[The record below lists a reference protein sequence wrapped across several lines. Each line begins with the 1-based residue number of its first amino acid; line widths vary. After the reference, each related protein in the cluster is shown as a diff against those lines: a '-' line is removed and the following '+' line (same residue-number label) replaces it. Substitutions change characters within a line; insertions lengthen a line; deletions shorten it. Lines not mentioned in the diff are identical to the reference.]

1 MEFYLLLC
9 AVVLLLCIFSN
20 KISDKIGVPSLLIFM
35 FLGMVFGSE
44 GIFKIEFSDF
54 QAAENICTAALI
66 FIMFYGGYSTN
77 WQHARPAAGR
87 AAVLSTLGVVMTAA
101 LVCACCHFILNLSLP
116 ESFLIGSVV
125 SCTDA
130 ASVFSIFRSKNLN
143 LEGNL
148 APLLEIESGSND
160 PFSYMLTV
168 IALTVM
174 KGGALGFIWKMVLLQ
189 LTVGAG
195 VGVAVGIA
203 GPKIIRKFKFCTD
216 GFDAVFV
223 LAAALTSY
231 ALAEILGGN
240 GFLSVYLTGILMG
253 NAKTKN
259 KANVVR
265 FFDNVT
271 ILAQIAT
278 FFLIGLLSYPS
289 QMVSSLPATLVII
302 LFLTLAARPV
312 MVFILTGR
320 YLKFREKIFVSFAG
334 LRGASSIVFAIFASA
349 GGVYMQ
355 SNVFHIVFGLAL
367 ISVAVQGTFLP
378 WAARRLNLIDEEN
391 DVRKTFND
399 YQEESA
405 MTLMQLHIS
414 SGHHWENQKLKDV
427 TLPEGSLAMVIRR
440 EDDIII
446 PKGDTVMMAGDD
458 IAVNVP
464 SFEAANEI
472 SLREITIEEDHP
484 WRDKKIKE
492 LDLNEH
498 ILVAMIRRKDQDI
511 IPNGETKIYKD
522 DILVI
527 YDE

>member
-1 MEFYLLLC
+1 MELYLLLC

-77 WQHARPAAGR
+77 WERAKPAAGR
-87 AAVLSTLGVVMTAA
+87 AAVLSTLGVAMTAA
-101 LVCACCHFILNLSLP
+101 LVGAFCHFILKLSLP

-174 KGGALGFIWKMVLLQ
+174 KGGELDFIWKMVFLQ
-189 LTVGAG
+189 LAVGAG
-195 VGVAVGIA
+195 VGAAVGIA

-223 LAAALTSY
+223 LAAALISY
-231 ALAEILGGN
+231 ALAGIMGGN

-259 KANVVR
+259 K
-265 FFDNVT
+265 
-271 ILAQIAT
+271 
-278 FFLIGLLSYPS
+278 
-289 QMVSSLPATLVII
+289 VSSLPATLVII

-378 WAARRLNLIDEEN
+378 WAARRLDLIDEEN

-414 SGHHWENQKLKDV
+414 PGHRWENQKLKDV

-472 SLREITIEEDHP
+472 SLKEITIEEDHP

-492 LDLNEH
+492 LDLKEH

>member
-1 MEFYLLLC
+1 MELYLLLC

-77 WQHARPAAGR
+77 WEHARPAAGR
-87 AAVLSTLGVVMTAA
+87 AAVLSTLGVG
-101 LVCACCHFILNLSLP
+101 
-116 ESFLIGSVV
+116 IG
-125 SCTDA
+125 A
-130 ASVFSIFRSKNLN
+130 
-143 LEGNL
+143 
-148 APLLEIESGSND
+148 
-160 PFSYMLTV
+160 
-168 IALTVM
+168 
-174 KGGALGFIWKMVLLQ
+174 
-189 LTVGAG
+189 
-195 VGVAVGIA
+195 AVGIA
-203 GPKIIRKFKFCTD
+203 GPKIIRKFRFCTD

-223 LAAALTSY
+223 LAAALISY
-231 ALAEILGGN
+231 ALAGILGGN

-302 LFLTLAARPV
+302 LFLTLAARPA

-378 WAARRLNLIDEEN
+378 WAARRLDLIDEEN

-414 SGHHWENQKLKDV
+414 PGHRWENQKLKDV

-472 SLREITIEEDHP
+472 SLKEITIEEDHP

-492 LDLNEH
+492 LDLKEH

>member
-1 MEFYLLLC
+1 
-9 AVVLLLCIFSN
+9 
-20 KISDKIGVPSLLIFM
+20 
-35 FLGMVFGSE
+35 
-44 GIFKIEFSDF
+44 
-54 QAAENICTAALI
+54 
-66 FIMFYGGYSTN
+66 
-77 WQHARPAAGR
+77 
-87 AAVLSTLGVVMTAA
+87 MTAA

-174 KGGALGFIWKMVLLQ
+174 KGGELGFIWKMVFLQ
-189 LTVGAG
+189 LAVG
-195 VGVAVGIA
+195 VGIGAAVGIA

-231 ALAEILGGN
+231 ALAGILGGN

-302 LFLTLAARPV
+302 LFLTLAARPA

-355 SNVFHIVFGLAL
+355 SNVFHIVFGL
-367 ISVAVQGTFLP
+367 S
-378 WAARRLNLIDEEN
+378 
-391 DVRKTFND
+391 
-399 YQEESA
+399 
-405 MTLMQLHIS
+405 LMQLHIS

-492 LDLNEH
+492 D
-498 ILVAMIRRKDQDI
+498 RKS
-511 IPNGETKIYKD
+511 
-522 DILVI
+522 VV
-527 YDE
+527 

>member
-35 FLGMVFGSE
+35 FMGMLFGSE
-44 GIFKIEFSDF
+44 GIFKIDFSDF
-54 QAAENICTAALI
+54 QAAEHICTAALI

-77 WQHARPAAGR
+77 WKHAKPAVGR
-87 AAVLSTLGVVMTAA
+87 AVALSTLGVVLTAV
-101 LVCACCHFILNLSLP
+101 LVCFCCHFILKLSLP

-174 KGGALGFIWKMVLLQ
+174 KGGGMGFIWKMVFLQ
-189 LTVGAG
+189 LAVGIG
-195 VGVAVGIA
+195 VGVAVGILA
-203 GPKIIRKFKFCTD
+203 PKVIRKFKFCTD

-223 LAAALTSY
+223 LATALISY
-231 ALAEILGGN
+231 ALSGILSGN
-240 GFLSVYLTGILMG
+240 GFLAVYLTGIIMG
-253 NAKTKN
+253 NAKTKH

-265 FFDNVT
+265 FFDNIT
-271 ILAQIAT
+271 ILAQITT

-289 QMVSSLPATLVII
+289 QMVASLPMILVII
-302 LFLTLAARPV
+302 LFLTLAARPIV
-312 MVFILTGR
+312 IFLLTAG
-320 YLKFREKIFVSFAG
+320 YFNFREKIFVSFAG

-349 GGVYMQ
+349 GGVHMQ

-378 WAARRLNLIDEEN
+378 AAARRLCLIDEEN

-405 MTLMQLHIS
+405 MTLMQMHIS
-414 SGHHWENQKLKDV
+414 PGHHWENRKLKDV
-427 TLPEGSLAMVIRR
+427 TLPEESLAMVIRR
-440 EDDIII
+440 EDEIII
-446 PKGDTVMMAGDD
+446 PKGDTVIRAGDD

-464 SFEAANEI
+464 SYEAANEI
-472 SLREITIEEDHP
+472 ALKEITVDGEHP
-484 WRDKKIKE
+484 WRDRKIKE
-492 LDLNEH
+492 LDLKDH

-511 IPNGETKIYKD
+511 IPNGETMIHKD

>member
-1 MEFYLLLC
+1 M
-9 AVVLLLCIFSN
+9 
-20 KISDKIGVPSLLIFM
+20 
-35 FLGMVFGSE
+35 
-44 GIFKIEFSDF
+44 
-54 QAAENICTAALI
+54 
-66 FIMFYGGYSTN
+66 
-77 WQHARPAAGR
+77 
-87 AAVLSTLGVVMTAA
+87 
-101 LVCACCHFILNLSLP
+101 
-116 ESFLIGSVV
+116 IGSVV

-174 KGGALGFIWKMVLLQ
+174 KGGELDFIWKMVFL
-189 LTVGAG
+189 
-195 VGVAVGIA
+195 
-203 GPKIIRKFKFCTD
+203 R
-216 GFDAVFV
+216 

-231 ALAEILGGN
+231 ALAGILGGN

-302 LFLTLAARPV
+302 LFLTLAARPA
-312 MVFILTGR
+312 MVFILTER

-355 SNVFHIVFGLAL
+355 SNVFHIVFGL
-367 ISVAVQGTFLP
+367 S
-378 WAARRLNLIDEEN
+378 
-391 DVRKTFND
+391 
-399 YQEESA
+399 
-405 MTLMQLHIS
+405 LMQLHIS

-484 WRDKKIKE
+484 WRDKKI
-492 LDLNEH
+492 
-498 ILVAMIRRKDQDI
+498 RRF
-511 IPNGETKIYKD
+511 TKTTYW
-522 DILVI
+522 
-527 YDE
+527 

>member
-87 AAVLSTLGVVMTAA
+87 AAVLSTLGVG
-101 LVCACCHFILNLSLP
+101 
-116 ESFLIGSVV
+116 IG
-125 SCTDA
+125 A
-130 ASVFSIFRSKNLN
+130 
-143 LEGNL
+143 
-148 APLLEIESGSND
+148 
-160 PFSYMLTV
+160 
-168 IALTVM
+168 
-174 KGGALGFIWKMVLLQ
+174 
-189 LTVGAG
+189 
-195 VGVAVGIA
+195 AVGIA

-231 ALAEILGGN
+231 ALAGILGGN

-334 LRGASSIVFAIFASA
+334 LRGASSIVYAIFASA

-378 WAARRLNLIDEEN
+378 WAARRLDLIDEEN

-414 SGHHWENQKLKDV
+414 PGHRWENQKLKDV

-522 DILVI
+522 DILVN

>member
-1 MEFYLLLC
+1 
-9 AVVLLLCIFSN
+9 
-20 KISDKIGVPSLLIFM
+20 
-35 FLGMVFGSE
+35 
-44 GIFKIEFSDF
+44 
-54 QAAENICTAALI
+54 
-66 FIMFYGGYSTN
+66 
-77 WQHARPAAGR
+77 
-87 AAVLSTLGVVMTAA
+87 MTAA

-174 KGGALGFIWKMVLLQ
+174 KGGELGFIWKMVFLQ
-189 LTVGAG
+189 LAVG
-195 VGVAVGIA
+195 VGIGAAVGIA

-231 ALAEILGGN
+231 ALAGILGGN

-302 LFLTLAARPV
+302 LFLTLAARPA

-355 SNVFHIVFGLAL
+355 SNVFHIVFGL
-367 ISVAVQGTFLP
+367 S
-378 WAARRLNLIDEEN
+378 
-391 DVRKTFND
+391 
-399 YQEESA
+399 
-405 MTLMQLHIS
+405 LMQLHIS

-492 LDLNEH
+492 LDLKEH

>member
-1 MEFYLLLC
+1 MELYLLLC

-77 WQHARPAAGR
+77 WEHARPAAGR
-87 AAVLSTLGVVMTAA
+87 AAVLSTLGVG
-101 LVCACCHFILNLSLP
+101 
-116 ESFLIGSVV
+116 IG
-125 SCTDA
+125 A
-130 ASVFSIFRSKNLN
+130 
-143 LEGNL
+143 
-148 APLLEIESGSND
+148 
-160 PFSYMLTV
+160 
-168 IALTVM
+168 
-174 KGGALGFIWKMVLLQ
+174 
-189 LTVGAG
+189 
-195 VGVAVGIA
+195 AVGIA
-203 GPKIIRKFKFCTD
+203 GPKIIRKFRFCTD

-231 ALAEILGGN
+231 ALAGILGGN

-302 LFLTLAARPV
+302 LFLTLAARPA

-355 SNVFHIVFGLAL
+355 SNVFHIVFGL
-367 ISVAVQGTFLP
+367 S
-378 WAARRLNLIDEEN
+378 
-391 DVRKTFND
+391 
-399 YQEESA
+399 
-405 MTLMQLHIS
+405 LMQLHIS

-492 LDLNEH
+492 LDLKEH

>member
-35 FLGMVFGSE
+35 FLGMMFGSE
-44 GIFKIEFSDF
+44 GIFKIEFSNYKI
-54 QAAENICTAALI
+54 AENICTAALI
-66 FIMFYGGYSTN
+66 FIMFYGGYSTS
-77 WQHARPAAGR
+77 WKHARPAVKR
-87 AAVLSTLGVVMTAA
+87 AVALSTLGVAMTAA
-101 LVCACCHFILNLSLP
+101 LVCLCCHFLLKLSFP

-174 KGGALGFIWKMVLLQ
+174 QGGEMGFLWKMVLLQ
-189 LTVGAG
+189 L
-195 VGVAVGIA
+195 AVGIGIGLA
-203 GPKIIRKFKFCTD
+203 VGILAPKVIRKFKFCTD

-223 LAAALTSY
+223 LAAALISY
-231 ALAEILGGN
+231 ALAGILGGN
-240 GFLSVYLTGILMG
+240 GFLSVYLTGIIMG

-259 KANVVR
+259 KANVVK

-271 ILAQIAT
+271 ILAQMAT

-289 QMVSSLPATLVII
+289 QMIASLPETFVII
-302 LFLTLAARPV
+302 LFLTVIARPV
-312 MVFILTGR
+312 MIFVLTGG
-320 YLKFREKIFVSFAG
+320 YLNLREKFFVSFAG

-349 GGVYMQ
+349 GGVFMQ

-367 ISVAVQGTFLP
+367 ISVAVQGTLLP
-378 WAARRLNLIDEEN
+378 EAARRLHLIDEKN
-391 DVRKTFND
+391 DVLKTFND

-405 MTLMQLHIS
+405 MTLMQMHIS
-414 SGHHWENQKLKDV
+414 AGHHWENRKLKDV

-440 EDDIII
+440 KDGIII
-446 PKGDTVMMAGDD
+446 PKGDTVIQAGDE
-458 IAVNVP
+458 IALNVP
-464 SFEAANEI
+464 TYEPANEI
-472 SLREITIEEDHP
+472 ALREINIDQEHP
-484 WRDKKIKE
+484 WRNRKIKD
-492 LDLNEH
+492 LDLEDH
-498 ILVAMIRRKDQDI
+498 VLVAMIRRKAQDL
-511 IPNGETKIYKD
+511 IPNGETMICKD
-522 DILVI
+522 DVIVI

>member
-1 MEFYLLLC
+1 
-9 AVVLLLCIFSN
+9 
-20 KISDKIGVPSLLIFM
+20 
-35 FLGMVFGSE
+35 
-44 GIFKIEFSDF
+44 
-54 QAAENICTAALI
+54 
-66 FIMFYGGYSTN
+66 MFYGGYSTN
-77 WQHARPAAGR
+77 WEHARPAAGR
-87 AAVLSTLGVVMTAA
+87 AAVLSTLGVIMTAA

-174 KGGALGFIWKMVLLQ
+174 KGGELGFIWKMVFLQ
-189 LTVGAG
+189 LAVG
-195 VGVAVGIA
+195 VGIGAAVGIA

-231 ALAEILGGN
+231 ALAGILGGN

-302 LFLTLAARPV
+302 LFLTLAARPA

-355 SNVFHIVFGLAL
+355 SNVFHIVFGL
-367 ISVAVQGTFLP
+367 S
-378 WAARRLNLIDEEN
+378 
-391 DVRKTFND
+391 
-399 YQEESA
+399 
-405 MTLMQLHIS
+405 LMQLHIS

-492 LDLNEH
+492 LDLKEH

>member
-35 FLGMVFGSE
+35 FLGMIFGSE

-54 QAAENICTAALI
+54 RAAEHICTAALI

-77 WQHARPAAGR
+77 WEYAKPAVKR
-87 AAVLSTLGVVMTAA
+87 AVVLSTLGVVMTAA
-101 LVCACCHFILNLSLP
+101 MVCGCCYFLLKLPLP

-168 IALTVM
+168 TALTVM
-174 KGGALGFIWKMVLLQ
+174 KGGQIGFIWKMIVLQ
-189 LTVGAG
+189 LAVG
-195 VGVAVGIA
+195 VGIGMVIGVLA
-203 GPKIIRKFKFCTD
+203 PKVIRRFKFCTD

-223 LAAALTSY
+223 LAAALISY
-231 ALAEILGGN
+231 ALAGILGGN
-240 GFLSVYLTGILMG
+240 GFLSVYLTGIIMG

-265 FFDNVT
+265 FFDNIT

-289 QMVSSLPATLVII
+289 QMVSSLPETTVII

-312 MVFILTGR
+312 MIFILNGG
-320 YLKFREKIFVSFAG
+320 YLKFSEKIFVSFAG

-349 GGVYMQ
+349 GGVPMQ

-378 WAARRLNLIDEEN
+378 EAARRLHLIDEKN
-391 DVRKTFND
+391 DVLKTFND

-405 MTLMQLHIS
+405 MTLMQMHIS
-414 SGHHWENQKLKDV
+414 SGHHWENRRLKDV

-440 EDDIII
+440 GDEIII
-446 PKGDTVMMAGDD
+446 PKGDTVIRSGDD

-464 SFEAANEI
+464 SYEAANEI
-472 SLREITIEEDHP
+472 ALKEISIDEEHP
-484 WRDKKIKE
+484 WRDRQIKD
-492 LDLNEH
+492 LDLKDH
-498 ILVAMIRRKDQDI
+498 ILIAMIRRKDEDI
-511 IPNGETKIYKD
+511 IPNGETRIHKED
-522 DILVI
+522 VLVI

>member
-1 MEFYLLLC
+1 M
-9 AVVLLLCIFSN
+9 
-20 KISDKIGVPSLLIFM
+20 
-35 FLGMVFGSE
+35 
-44 GIFKIEFSDF
+44 
-54 QAAENICTAALI
+54 
-66 FIMFYGGYSTN
+66 
-77 WQHARPAAGR
+77 
-87 AAVLSTLGVVMTAA
+87 
-101 LVCACCHFILNLSLP
+101 
-116 ESFLIGSVV
+116 IGSVV

-174 KGGALGFIWKMVLLQ
+174 KGGELDFIWKMVFLQ
-189 LTVGAG
+189 LAVDVGIGA
-195 VGVAVGIA
+195 AVGIA

-231 ALAEILGGN
+231 ALAGILGGN

-302 LFLTLAARPV
+302 LFLTLAARPA
-312 MVFILTGR
+312 MVFILTER

-355 SNVFHIVFGLAL
+355 SNVFHIVFGL
-367 ISVAVQGTFLP
+367 S
-378 WAARRLNLIDEEN
+378 
-391 DVRKTFND
+391 
-399 YQEESA
+399 
-405 MTLMQLHIS
+405 LMQLHIS

-427 TLPEGSLAMVIRR
+427 TLPEGSLAMVIRW

-484 WRDKKIKE
+484 WRDKKI
-492 LDLNEH
+492 
-498 ILVAMIRRKDQDI
+498 RRF
-511 IPNGETKIYKD
+511 TKTTYW
-522 DILVI
+522 
-527 YDE
+527 

>member
-1 MEFYLLLC
+1 MELYLLLC

-77 WQHARPAAGR
+77 WERAKPAAGR
-87 AAVLSTLGVVMTAA
+87 AAVLSTLGVAMTAA
-101 LVCACCHFILNLSLP
+101 LVGAFCHFILKLSLP

-130 ASVFSIFRSKNLN
+130 
-143 LEGNL
+143 
-148 APLLEIESGSND
+148 
-160 PFSYMLTV
+160 
-168 IALTVM
+168 
-174 KGGALGFIWKMVLLQ
+174 IWKMVFLQ
-189 LTVGAG
+189 LAVGAG
-195 VGVAVGIA
+195 VGAAVGIA

-223 LAAALTSY
+223 LAAALISY
-231 ALAEILGGN
+231 ALAGIMGGN

-378 WAARRLNLIDEEN
+378 WAARRLDLIDEEN

-414 SGHHWENQKLKDV
+414 PGHRWENQKLKDV

-472 SLREITIEEDHP
+472 SLKEITIEEDHP

-492 LDLNEH
+492 LDLKEH

>member
-1 MEFYLLLC
+1 
-9 AVVLLLCIFSN
+9 
-20 KISDKIGVPSLLIFM
+20 
-35 FLGMVFGSE
+35 
-44 GIFKIEFSDF
+44 
-54 QAAENICTAALI
+54 
-66 FIMFYGGYSTN
+66 
-77 WQHARPAAGR
+77 
-87 AAVLSTLGVVMTAA
+87 MTAA

-174 KGGALGFIWKMVLLQ
+174 KGGELDFIWKMVFLQ
-189 LTVGAG
+189 LAVDVGIGA
-195 VGVAVGIA
+195 AVGIA

-223 LAAALTSY
+223 LAA
-231 ALAEILGGN
+231 
-240 GFLSVYLTGILMG
+240 
-253 NAKTKN
+253 
-259 KANVVR
+259 R
-265 FFDNVT
+265 
-271 ILAQIAT
+271 
-278 FFLIGLLSYPS
+278 
-289 QMVSSLPATLVII
+289 PA
-302 LFLTLAARPV
+302 

-355 SNVFHIVFGLAL
+355 SNVFHIVFGL
-367 ISVAVQGTFLP
+367 S
-378 WAARRLNLIDEEN
+378 
-391 DVRKTFND
+391 
-399 YQEESA
+399 
-405 MTLMQLHIS
+405 LMQLHIS

-484 WRDKKIKE
+484 WRDKKI
-492 LDLNEH
+492 
-498 ILVAMIRRKDQDI
+498 RRF
-511 IPNGETKIYKD
+511 TKTTYW
-522 DILVI
+522 
-527 YDE
+527 

>member
-20 KISDKIGVPSLLIFM
+20 KLSDKVGVPSLLVFM
-35 FLGMVFGSE
+35 FLGMLFGSE

-54 QAAENICTAALI
+54 QTAENICTAALI

-77 WQHARPAAGR
+77 WEHAKPAAGR
-87 AAVLSTLGVVMTAA
+87 AAVLSTLGVVMTAV
-101 LVCACCHFILNLSLP
+101 LVCFCSHFVLKLPLP

-130 ASVFSIFRSKNLN
+130 ASVFSILRSKNLN

-160 PFSYMLTV
+160 PVSYMLTV

-174 KGGALGFIWKMVLLQ
+174 KGGDLGFIWKMVLLQ
-189 LTVGAG
+189 LTVGIG
-195 VGVAVGIA
+195 VGAAVGIA
-203 GPKIIRKFKFCTD
+203 GPQIIRKFKFCTD

-223 LAAALTSY
+223 LAAALASY
-231 ALAEILGGN
+231 ALTGILGGN
-240 GFLSVYLTGILMG
+240 GFLAVYLTGIIMG

-265 FFDNVT
+265 FFDNIT

-302 LFLTLAARPV
+302 LFLTLAARPAV
-312 MVFILTGR
+312 VFILTGR

-349 GGVYMQ
+349 GGVHMQ

-367 ISVAVQGTFLP
+367 LSVAVQGTFLP
-378 WAARRLNLIDEEN
+378 AAARRLCLIDEGN

-405 MTLMQLHIS
+405 VTLMQMHIS
-414 SGHHWENQKLKDV
+414 SGHHWENQKLMDV

-440 EDDIII
+440 EDEIII
-446 PKGDTVMMAGDD
+446 PKGDTVILAGDD

-464 SFEAANEI
+464 SYEAGDEI
-472 SLREITIEEDHP
+472 ALREICVGEEHP
-484 WRDKKIKE
+484 WRDRKIRE
-492 LDLNEH
+492 LDLKEH
-498 ILVAMIRRKDQDI
+498 ILVAMIKRNGQNI
-511 IPNGETKIYKD
+511 IPNGETTIYKD
-522 DILVI
+522 DVLVI

>member
-1 MEFYLLLC
+1 MELYLLLC

-77 WQHARPAAGR
+77 WEHARPAAGR
-87 AAVLSTLGVVMTAA
+87 AAVLSTLGVG
-101 LVCACCHFILNLSLP
+101 
-116 ESFLIGSVV
+116 IG
-125 SCTDA
+125 A
-130 ASVFSIFRSKNLN
+130 
-143 LEGNL
+143 
-148 APLLEIESGSND
+148 
-160 PFSYMLTV
+160 
-168 IALTVM
+168 
-174 KGGALGFIWKMVLLQ
+174 
-189 LTVGAG
+189 
-195 VGVAVGIA
+195 AVGIA
-203 GPKIIRKFKFCTD
+203 GPKIIRKFRFCTD

-231 ALAEILGGN
+231 ALAGILGGN

-302 LFLTLAARPV
+302 LFLTLAARPA

-355 SNVFHIVFGLAL
+355 SNVFYIVFGL
-367 ISVAVQGTFLP
+367 S
-378 WAARRLNLIDEEN
+378 
-391 DVRKTFND
+391 
-399 YQEESA
+399 
-405 MTLMQLHIS
+405 LM
-414 SGHHWENQKLKDV
+414 
-427 TLPEGSLAMVIRR
+427 
-440 EDDIII
+440 
-446 PKGDTVMMAGDD
+446 
-458 IAVNVP
+458 
-464 SFEAANEI
+464 
-472 SLREITIEEDHP
+472 
-484 WRDKKIKE
+484 
-492 LDLNEH
+492 
-498 ILVAMIRRKDQDI
+498 
-511 IPNGETKIYKD
+511 
-522 DILVI
+522 
-527 YDE
+527 

>member
-1 MEFYLLLC
+1 MTGEVSMELYLLLC

-77 WQHARPAAGR
+77 WEHARPAAGR
-87 AAVLSTLGVVMTAA
+87 AAVLSTLGVG
-101 LVCACCHFILNLSLP
+101 
-116 ESFLIGSVV
+116 IG
-125 SCTDA
+125 A
-130 ASVFSIFRSKNLN
+130 
-143 LEGNL
+143 
-148 APLLEIESGSND
+148 
-160 PFSYMLTV
+160 
-168 IALTVM
+168 
-174 KGGALGFIWKMVLLQ
+174 
-189 LTVGAG
+189 
-195 VGVAVGIA
+195 AVGIA
-203 GPKIIRKFKFCTD
+203 GPKIIRKFRFCTD

-231 ALAEILGGN
+231 ALAGILGGN

-302 LFLTLAARPV
+302 LFLTLAARPA

-355 SNVFHIVFGLAL
+355 SNVFYIVFGL
-367 ISVAVQGTFLP
+367 S
-378 WAARRLNLIDEEN
+378 
-391 DVRKTFND
+391 
-399 YQEESA
+399 
-405 MTLMQLHIS
+405 LM
-414 SGHHWENQKLKDV
+414 
-427 TLPEGSLAMVIRR
+427 
-440 EDDIII
+440 
-446 PKGDTVMMAGDD
+446 
-458 IAVNVP
+458 
-464 SFEAANEI
+464 
-472 SLREITIEEDHP
+472 
-484 WRDKKIKE
+484 
-492 LDLNEH
+492 
-498 ILVAMIRRKDQDI
+498 
-511 IPNGETKIYKD
+511 
-522 DILVI
+522 
-527 YDE
+527 